1 MIKAIRR
8 TVAAL
13 TVTVLAFQ
21 AVASFL
27 SWVEHQDESVAEYI
41 PGTCNIGKGEVRRR
55 QLVALL
61 GLFFSVTTLLAFN
74 TVDAPTEIRLG
85 IFFPLMVASVGFV
98 QSRSKFCLAYGF
110 AGTFN
115 VGKMG
120 DIKRVASKEDR
131 AADRKTA
138 LVILGKS
145 FLLAALATA
154 VVLVLPF

>member
-1 MIKAIRR
+1 MPE
-8 TVAAL
+8 V
-13 TVTVLAFQ
+13 Q
-21 AVASFL
+21 
-27 SWVEHQDESVAEYI
+27 YI
-41 PGTCNIGKGEVRRR
+41 PGSCNIGKGEVRRR
-55 QLVALL
+55 QLVALV
-61 GLFFSVTTLLAFN
+61 GLFFSISTLLAFN
-74 TVDAPTEIRLG
+74 TVDAPTEVRLG

-120 DIKRVASKEDR
+120 DIKRVSSKEDR

>member
-1 MIKAIRR
+1 MPDI
-8 TVAAL
+8 
-13 TVTVLAFQ
+13 
-21 AVASFL
+21 
-27 SWVEHQDESVAEYI
+27 EYI
-41 PGTCNIGKGEVRRR
+41 PGSCNIGKGEVRKR
-55 QLVALL
+55 QLVALV
-61 GLFFSVTTLLAFN
+61 GLFFSVTTLLAFS
-74 TVDAPTEIRLG
+74 TVETPTAARLG

-120 DIKRVASKEDR
+120 DIKRVTSKEDR

>member
-1 MIKAIRR
+1 MSLKMHDI
-8 TVAAL
+8 
-13 TVTVLAFQ
+13 
-21 AVASFL
+21 
-27 SWVEHQDESVAEYI
+27 EYI
-41 PGTCNIGKGEVRRR
+41 PGTCNIGKGEVRKR
-55 QLVALL
+55 QLVALV
-61 GLFFSVTTLLAFN
+61 GLFFSVTTLLAFS
-74 TVDAPTEIRLG
+74 TVETPTAARLG
-85 IFFPLMVASVGFV
+85 IFFPLMVASVGFI

-120 DIKRVASKEDR
+120 DIKRVSSKEDR

>member
-1 MIKAIRR
+1 MSLKMPDI
-8 TVAAL
+8 
-13 TVTVLAFQ
+13 
-21 AVASFL
+21 
-27 SWVEHQDESVAEYI
+27 EYI
-41 PGTCNIGKGEVRRR
+41 PGTCNIGKGEVRKR
-55 QLVALL
+55 QLVALV
-61 GLFFSVTTLLAFN
+61 GLFFSVTTLLAFS
-74 TVDAPTEIRLG
+74 TVETPTAARLG

-98 QSRSKFCLAYGF
+98 QSRSKFCFAYGF

-120 DIKRVASKEDR
+120 DIKRVSSKEDR
-131 AADRKTA
+131 AADRRTA

>member
-1 MIKAIRR
+1 MRMNSKMPEI
-8 TVAAL
+8 
-13 TVTVLAFQ
+13 
-21 AVASFL
+21 
-27 SWVEHQDESVAEYI
+27 EYI

-55 QLVALL
+55 QLIALV
-61 GLFFSVTTLLAFN
+61 GLFFSISTLLTFN
-74 TVDAPTEIRLG
+74 TVDAPAEIRLG
-85 IFFPLMVASVGFV
+85 IFFPLMVAAVGFV

-115 VGKMG
+115 VGKLG
-120 DIKRVASKEDR
+120 DIRRVASKEDR

>member
-1 MIKAIRR
+1 MKMNLKMPE
-8 TVAAL
+8 V
-13 TVTVLAFQ
+13 Q
-21 AVASFL
+21 
-27 SWVEHQDESVAEYI
+27 YI
-41 PGTCNIGKGEVRRR
+41 PGSCNIGKGEVRKR
-55 QLVALL
+55 QIVALV
-61 GLFFSVTTLLAFN
+61 GLFFTVVTLLTFS
-74 TVDAPTEIRLG
+74 TVDTPTEIRLG

-120 DIKRVASKEDR
+120 DIKRVASIEDR

-138 LVILGKS
+138 LKILGKS
-145 FLLAALATA
+145 FLLAAIATA

>member
-1 MIKAIRR
+1 MKMSLKMPE
-8 TVAAL
+8 V
-13 TVTVLAFQ
+13 Q
-21 AVASFL
+21 
-27 SWVEHQDESVAEYI
+27 YI
-41 PGTCNIGKGEVRRR
+41 PGTCNIGKGEIRKR
-55 QLVALL
+55 QLVAVIGLL
-61 GLFFSVTTLLAFN
+61 FSVSTLLTFN
-74 TVDAPTEIRLG
+74 TVDAPAAVRLG
-85 IFFPLMVASVGFV
+85 IFFPLFVAAIGFV

-115 VGKMG
+115 MGKMG

-145 FLLAALATA
+145 FLLGALATA

>member
-1 MIKAIRR
+1 
-8 TVAAL
+8 
-13 TVTVLAFQ
+13 
-21 AVASFL
+21 
-27 SWVEHQDESVAEYI
+27 
-41 PGTCNIGKGEVRRR
+41 
-55 QLVALL
+55 
-61 GLFFSVTTLLAFN
+61 
-74 TVDAPTEIRLG
+74 
-85 IFFPLMVASVGFV
+85 
-98 QSRSKFCLAYGF
+98 
-110 AGTFN
+110 

>member
-1 MIKAIRR
+1 MNLKMPEI
-8 TVAAL
+8 
-13 TVTVLAFQ
+13 Q
-21 AVASFL
+21 
-27 SWVEHQDESVAEYI
+27 YI
-41 PGTCNIGKGEVRRR
+41 PGSCNIGKGEVRRR
-55 QLVALL
+55 QLVALV
-61 GLFFSVTTLLAFN
+61 GLFFTVVTLLTFS
-74 TVDAPTEIRLG
+74 TVDTPTEIRLG

-115 VGKMG
+115 VGNMG
-120 DIKRVASKEDR
+120 DIKRVTSKEDR

>member
-1 MIKAIRR
+1 MPDI
-8 TVAAL
+8 
-13 TVTVLAFQ
+13 Q
-21 AVASFL
+21 
-27 SWVEHQDESVAEYI
+27 YI
-41 PGTCNIGKGEVRRR
+41 PGTCNIGKGEVRKR
-55 QLVALL
+55 QLVALV
-61 GLFFSVTTLLAFN
+61 GLFFSISTLFAFN
-74 TVDAPTEIRLG
+74 TVDTPTEVRLG

-154 VVLVLPF
+154 VALVLPF

>member
-1 MIKAIRR
+1 MPDI
-8 TVAAL
+8 
-13 TVTVLAFQ
+13 
-21 AVASFL
+21 
-27 SWVEHQDESVAEYI
+27 EYI

-55 QLVALL
+55 QLVALV
-61 GLFFSVTTLLAFN
+61 GLFFSITTLIAFS
-74 TVDAPTEIRLG
+74 TVETPTAARLG

-120 DIKRVASKEDR
+120 DIKRVSSKEDR

>member
-1 MIKAIRR
+1 MKMNLKMPE
-8 TVAAL
+8 V
-13 TVTVLAFQ
+13 Q
-21 AVASFL
+21 
-27 SWVEHQDESVAEYI
+27 YI
-41 PGTCNIGKGEVRRR
+41 PGSCNIGKGEVRRR
-55 QLVALL
+55 QLVALV
-61 GLFFSVTTLLAFN
+61 GLFFAISTLLTLN
-74 TVDAPTEIRLG
+74 TIDAPTEVRLG
-85 IFFPLMVASVGFV
+85 IFFPLLVASVGFV

-115 VGKMG
+115 MGKLG

-145 FLLAALATA
+145 FILAALATA

>member
-1 MIKAIRR
+1 MPDI
-8 TVAAL
+8 
-13 TVTVLAFQ
+13 Q
-21 AVASFL
+21 
-27 SWVEHQDESVAEYI
+27 YI
-41 PGTCNIGKGEVRRR
+41 PGSCNIGKSEVRKRR
-55 QLVALL
+55 IVGLV
-61 GLFFSVTTLLAFN
+61 GLFVSISYLLTFSRL
-74 TVDAPTEIRLG
+74 DASPEFRLG

-138 LVILGKS
+138 LAILGKS

>member
-1 MIKAIRR
+1 MKMNSKMPDI
-8 TVAAL
+8 
-13 TVTVLAFQ
+13 
-21 AVASFL
+21 
-27 SWVEHQDESVAEYI
+27 EYI
-41 PGTCNIGKGEVRRR
+41 PGTCNIGKGEIRRR
-55 QLVALL
+55 QLVGLV
-61 GLFFSVTTLLAFN
+61 GLFFSATGLIGFIAVG
-74 TVDAPTEIRLG
+74 APPGVRLG

-98 QSRSKFCLAYGF
+98 QSRSKFCLAYGL

-115 VGKMG
+115 IGKLG

-145 FLLAALATA
+145 FSLAAIATC

>member
-1 MIKAIRR
+1 MSLKMPDI
-8 TVAAL
+8 
-13 TVTVLAFQ
+13 
-21 AVASFL
+21 
-27 SWVEHQDESVAEYI
+27 EYI
-41 PGTCNIGKGEVRRR
+41 PGTCNIGKGEVRKR
-55 QLVALL
+55 QLVALV

-74 TVDAPTEIRLG
+74 TVETPTAARLG

-120 DIKRVASKEDR
+120 DIKRVASKDDR

>member
-1 MIKAIRR
+1 MNLKMPEI
-8 TVAAL
+8 
-13 TVTVLAFQ
+13 Q
-21 AVASFL
+21 
-27 SWVEHQDESVAEYI
+27 YI
-41 PGTCNIGKGEVRRR
+41 PGSCNIGKGEIRRR
-55 QLVALL
+55 QLVALV
-61 GLFFSVTTLLAFN
+61 GLFFTVVTLLTFS
-74 TVDAPTEIRLG
+74 TVDTPTVMRLG

-154 VVLVLPF
+154 VVLALPF

>member
-1 MIKAIRR
+1 MILLQIHGSMKMNLKMPE
-8 TVAAL
+8 V
-13 TVTVLAFQ
+13 Q
-21 AVASFL
+21 
-27 SWVEHQDESVAEYI
+27 YI
-41 PGTCNIGKGEVRRR
+41 PGSCNIGKGEVRKR
-55 QLVALL
+55 QMVALV
-61 GLFFSVTTLLAFN
+61 GLFFTVVTLLTFS
-74 TVDAPTEIRLG
+74 TVDTPTEIRLG

-138 LVILGKS
+138 LKILGKS
-145 FLLAALATA
+145 FLLAAIATA

>member
-1 MIKAIRR
+1 MKMSSKMPEI
-8 TVAAL
+8 
-13 TVTVLAFQ
+13 
-21 AVASFL
+21 
-27 SWVEHQDESVAEYI
+27 EYI
-41 PGTCNIGKGEVRRR
+41 PGSCNIGKGEVRKR
-55 QLVALL
+55 QAVGLIGLVISISYVL
-61 GLFFSVTTLLAFN
+61 SFN
-74 TVDAPTEIRLG
+74 AIDAPAIYRLG

>member
-1 MIKAIRR
+1 MKMSLKMPEI
-8 TVAAL
+8 
-13 TVTVLAFQ
+13 Q
-21 AVASFL
+21 
-27 SWVEHQDESVAEYI
+27 YI
-41 PGTCNIGKGEVRRR
+41 PGTCNIGKGEVRKR
-55 QLVALL
+55 QLVALV
-61 GLFFSVTTLLAFN
+61 GLFFTISTLFAFN
-74 TVDAPTEIRLG
+74 TVDTPTEVRLG
-85 IFFPLMVASVGFV
+85 IFFPLMVASVGFI

-120 DIKRVASKEDR
+120 DIKRVSSKEDR